1 MDIETLVSAANRA
14 QQVSD
19 ANIGNCSSIWH
30 IGFFFDG
37 VHRNIEQDAPEQRLS
52 NISRLFRAYPS
63 PQDSTEFEIYSAF
76 YISGLGTPFHE
87 NAASVLHTVMD
98 SAQGSVVDDLKDQP
112 GDMAKDVGK
121 ELLQGTNWYEVLKS
135 QATKLINPLEWQKLV
150 IKTARSAIK
159 KVTIEAV
166 PRLRDNPTIS
176 DMLVTG
182 VDTRIESTKITF
194 KEAFS
199 KARQQSKVPVKLI
212 SISLFGFDLGATL
225 ARKFIDDL
233 LKDLCKKEGDKYTYQ
248 GVPVDVVFAGFFD
261 CSRHTPASSKNG
273 LGEFIKT
280 FGGPVAP
287 VGEFL
292 AEKSIDQDA
301 PLNPAIKKSLHLVAA
316 HENRLWRSL
325 YRLGKTAANWHEEV
339 LPGCSEDVG
348 GGLKPDE
355 QKPSAELCRVALHR
369 MYREARVAGVP
380 FPDFQL
386 LYKSNPVIAQY
397 FVMQDNVKNSSVEQ
411 WVKRYQDAVPGKA
424 LSVTTLNNHM
434 DSYIN
439 WLGIQYYQYLTEYQ
453 THDDLRREE
462 IASASAAAG
471 LLGISPQASA
481 TGKNHLDKMAILKA
495 HWGWLDDVRS
505 AAILLT
511 TSIDNDE
518 ADKRSQVLPDVY
530 GPGYRRAQ
538 IFLAYAYAHAA
549 SLKKPIPLPDD
560 YAPAEI
566 FAYFVHDIQAV
577 DRSAP
582 ITEEFFLIRLFD
594 DMEC

>member
-1 MDIETLVSAANRA
+1 MDIESMIAATSRA
-14 QQVSD
+14 QQASNAVL
-19 ANIGNCSSIWH
+19 GNCSRIWH

-37 VHRNIEQDAPEQRLS
+37 LHRNIEQDAPDQRLS
-52 NISRLFRAYPS
+52 NISRLFRAYPAAEKDT
-63 PQDSTEFEIYSAF
+63 PYETYSKS

-87 NAASVLHTVMD
+87 NAASVLHTMMD

-121 ELLQGTNWYEVLKS
+121 ELLQGAHWYEVLKS
-135 QATKLINPLEWQKLV
+135 QATKLINPLEWKKLV
-150 IKTARSAIK
+150 IKSASSVIK

-182 VDTRIESTKITF
+182 VDTRINSTKITF

-199 KARQQSKVPVKLI
+199 KARLQSEVPIKLI
-212 SISLFGFDLGATL
+212 SVSLFGFDLGATL
-225 ARKFIDDL
+225 ARKFIDEL
-233 LKDLCKKEGDKYTYQ
+233 LKDLCQKQGDKYTYQ
-248 GVPVDVVFAGFFD
+248 GIPVDIVFAGFFD

-273 LGEFIKT
+273 LGEFIKS

-292 AEKSIDQDA
+292 GEKSIDQDA
-301 PLNPAIKKSLHLVAA
+301 PLNPAVKKSLHLVAA
-316 HENRLWRSL
+316 HENRLWRTL
-325 YRLGKTAANWHEEV
+325 YRLGKTPANWREEV

-355 QKPSAELCRVALHR
+355 QKPSAELCRVALHK
-369 MYREARVAGVP
+369 MYREATMAGVP
-380 FPDFQL
+380 FPDFQTL
-386 LYKSNPVIAQY
+386 DKTDTDVAVY
-397 FVMQDNVKNSSVEQ
+397 FVMQDNVRNQSVAQ
-411 WVKRYQDAVPGKA
+411 WVKRYQDAVPGKL
-424 LSVTTLNNHM
+424 LSATTLNNHM

-439 WLGIQYYQYLTEYQ
+439 WLGIQYYQYFTEYQ

-462 IASASAAAG
+462 MAAADASAG

-481 TGKNHLDKMAILKA
+481 TGKSHLDKMSILKA

-505 AAILLT
+505 AATILT
-511 TSIDNDE
+511 ASMENDE
-518 ADKRSQVLPDVY
+518 SDKRSLVLPDVY
-530 GPGYRRAQ
+530 VPGYRRAK
-538 IFLAYAYAHAA
+538 IFLAYAHAA

-560 YAPAEI
+560 YAPGEI

-594 DMEC
+594 DIEC